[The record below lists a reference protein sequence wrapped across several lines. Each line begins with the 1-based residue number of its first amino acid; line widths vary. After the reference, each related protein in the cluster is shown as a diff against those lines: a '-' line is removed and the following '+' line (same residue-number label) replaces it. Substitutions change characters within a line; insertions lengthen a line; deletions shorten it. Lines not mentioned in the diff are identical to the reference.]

1 MKEDQASGREN
12 VQTKS
17 TPSAEISK
25 VAVMAISIS
34 AGVIGVWAVACMI
47 AGISNSGDPVGLVSS
62 LFKAII
68 G

>member
-1 MKEDQASGREN
+1 MKEDQVSDRTN

-17 TPSAEISK
+17 TPSAEISR

-34 AGVIGVWAVACMI
+34 AGAIGVWAVACMI
-47 AGISNSGDPVGLVSS
+47 AGISNSGDPVGLVYS